1 MCMLVYVHLTFETVP
16 QLEWTDMSNKLEA
29 SNGTS
34 EPWEV
39 ILNSWGYLASLKM
52 FVFRQFSSEKHPSV
66 ISPYF
71 SSQKCHKYNFRI
83 CLNSELGFF
92 FGLRDFEDF
101 LRQDRSLLWLC
112 AQHVLTKASLCGAP
126 CCKSSWIHGTG
137 QFRRFPTGKVTCAM
151 KVE

>member
-1 MCMLVYVHLTFETVP
+1 MYMLVYVHLTFETVP

-92 FGLRDFEDF
+92 SDSEISRISFARIGRSYGFAPSTCSRKHLYVGHLAASPAGSMELGSFEDF
-101 LRQDRSLLWLC
+101 QLGKSRVLW
-112 AQHVLTKASLCGAP
+112 K
-126 CCKSSWIHGTG
+126 
-137 QFRRFPTGKVTCAM
+137 
-151 KVE
+151 